1 MEPRTFQAREIKEAL
16 ALVRRELG
24 PDAVILGTRKV
35 PGRALGLL
43 GGSFIEVTAAGPEF
57 QHAQGRSPAPAPAP
71 APAPGPRASTS
82 QRPVRSLIRSRPRR
96 SVHAATGRARAGV
109 ARFARLRRTL
119 LGAMVPQEICE
130 RWLSKLAHRA
140 PGRGHPA
147 ELSALRELLTEVIGD
162 PVPLCWPGTR
172 VAAMVGPTGVGKTT
186 TLAKLAAHAA
196 LVERKRVGLVTMDDQ
211 RVGSTAQLRAYAR
224 ALELPLVSTHGTG
237 GLERALASL
246 RERDLV
252 LIDTPGISPGA
263 PGALRELGDALS
275 RAGEPMTRHLCLAAF
290 TRQQELDRI
299 LQRHTIVQPDAVILT
314 KVDETIALGAMF
326 TALVEHDLSFSFA
339 TTGQRIPDDLRVAH
353 AAFIL
358 DDLLGETPT

>member
-1 MEPRTFQAREIKEAL
+1 METRTFQAREIKEAL

-43 GGSFIEVTAAGPEF
+43 GGSFVEVTAAGPEF
-57 QHAQGRSPAPAPAP
+57 AHAQGSTQAQATAPAPSAP
-71 APAPGPRASTS
+71 KAAAP
-82 QRPVRSLIRSRPRR
+82 QRPLRGLIRARPKR
-96 SVHAATGRARAGV
+96 SVSAATGKGRAGV

-130 RWLSKLAHRA
+130 RWLSQLAHRA

-147 ELSALRELLTEVIGD
+147 ELSALRTLLAEIIGD

-172 VAAMVGPTGVGKTT
+172 VATLLGPTGVGKTT
-186 TLAKLAAHAA
+186 TLAKLAAQAA
-196 LVERKRVGLVTMDDQ
+196 LVDRKRVGLVTMDDQ

-224 ALELPLVSTHGTG
+224 ALQLPMVSTHSAG
-237 GLERALASL
+237 GLDRALASL
-246 RERDLV
+246 RDVDLV
-252 LIDTPGISPGA
+252 LVDTPGMSPGDRS
-263 PGALRELGDALS
+263 GLRDLAGALS

-299 LQRHTIVQPDAVILT
+299 LQRHALVQPDAVILT
-314 KVDETIALGAMF
+314 KVDETIALGTVF
-326 TALVEHDLSFSFA
+326 TALVDHDLSFSFA
-339 TTGQRIPDDLRVAH
+339 TTGQRIPDDLCVAT
-353 AAFIL
+353 ATFVI
-358 DDLLGETPT
+358 DELLGGTPT